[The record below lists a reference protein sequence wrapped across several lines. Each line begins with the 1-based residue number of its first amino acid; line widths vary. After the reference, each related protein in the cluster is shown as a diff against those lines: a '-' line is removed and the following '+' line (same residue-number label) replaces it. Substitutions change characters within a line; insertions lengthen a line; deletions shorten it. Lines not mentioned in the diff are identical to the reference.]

1 MDYFNHYIESYVH
14 NGGIGVLIELDV
26 SDTFAFRADVF
37 KVLANDLAMQVA
49 AMNPDDIEDLLSQPF
64 VKDPERTVD
73 QRISQVAEELKSKM
87 VVRRFVRWVRSHRN
101 LALRSHQKHPRLFMT
116 FGRPD
121 EGP

>member
-49 AMNPDDIEDLLSQPF
+49 AMNPDGIEDLLSQPF

-73 QRISQVAEELKSKM
+73 QRISQVAEELKSKV
-87 VVRRFVRWVRSHRN
+87 VVRRFVRWS
-101 LALRSHQKHPRLFMT
+101 AEPQKPSFTEPPKTPAVIYDFRKA
-116 FGRPD
+116 R
-121 EGP
+121 